1 VGLHADAVAHAIP
14 GGVGFYV
21 RCLVAEL
28 LREPD
33 DVDLRLL
40 VSRSSRPLPEAWP
53 RSAVERSILPLRPLY
68 GAWNFLRLPAV
79 KDLDIAHATGLVV
92 PPARGARLVATI
104 HDDTVV
110 RFPELV
116 PAFWRRLYRRG
127 FEIALRDAA
136 VLCANSEAT
145 KRRLVDARAVAFAF
159 PSSYEGFGVPLVEA
173 LAYGLPSL
181 SSTDDALREV
191 GGDAVLAVDHAN
203 EAELALGLIR
213 VCTDDEVRQLL
224 RATGPRRAAE
234 YSWART
240 AQLTRLAWKAA
251 VA

>member
-1 VGLHADAVAHAIP
+1 DRPRSAGAGGGPRARAHVHVAARGGAHPGRLHRSDGGAMRVGLHADAVAHAIP

-92 PPARGARLVATI
+92 PPARG
-104 HDDTVV
+104 
-110 RFPELV
+110 
-116 PAFWRRLYRRG
+116 
-127 FEIALRDAA
+127 
-136 VLCANSEAT
+136 
-145 KRRLVDARAVAFAF
+145 
-159 PSSYEGFGVPLVEA
+159 
-173 LAYGLPSL
+173 
-181 SSTDDALREV
+181 
-191 GGDAVLAVDHAN
+191 
-203 EAELALGLIR
+203 
-213 VCTDDEVRQLL
+213 
-224 RATGPRRAAE
+224 
-234 YSWART
+234 
-240 AQLTRLAWKAA
+240 
-251 VA
+251 